1 MLQRLLM
8 RLAHGLG
15 HPTLLMTL
23 LMVLGLFGTW
33 RLLESTI
40 AQSDQSHVQLTGELL
55 QRNLLKQRNTLGHNL
70 TEYNA
75 WDDMY
80 RAVSASTLDTVWL
93 RTNLTGSIYRTLDI
107 QLGVITDAQGQPL
120 YAVRNGAIEE
130 TPSQPLPFSAA
141 QWQRLVQLTNRFEPR
156 GSEGYPTTFVRD
168 TATNPLTHQKEPR
181 LLMLVMQRIVPENEE
196 PRSTLPT
203 RYLLFAKDIDP
214 ALLEDISGDLRL
226 EQLQLDFAIP
236 PTRTPAIPLAGLE
249 QRPQAYLTW
258 QQRLPGDHL
267 QAALLPRA
275 LLLLSVLAVIA
286 LLLLRVSRQLTLR
299 HQRTTARLIS
309 QGQVLR
315 ELVAER
321 EDKDE
326 ALDAYLKRL
335 CQKLAATLDASR
347 VSVWRYQADH
357 QALECLIGVDRDA
370 GHHFSGTLLHFA
382 DHPDYFTALHQER
395 YLSASDA
402 TTDPRLARMEDYLL
416 EHTIRSMLDAAV
428 TLAGSHYGV
437 ICVEDRKHRGSW
449 QPDEINFVCSSADVV
464 ALMMESGARLQAEGE
479 LHRHAYYDRF
489 TGLPNRAR
497 LLMQLDELAMNRSE
511 APTFGCL
518 ILALDGMPN
527 LNELYGHDT
536 GDQVILLLCERLVRL
551 AEPGELVA
559 RVAENRF
566 CLILFGKDESGI
578 NRRVNA
584 ISETLNLPVDIGG
597 QLIGVRVSAGLALS
611 PLDSKEPL
619 RLLEHAELAMQISR
633 GSIQGGWVRFHEDMS
648 SDWHR
653 RHLLINELRQAIGT
667 RHLFLC
673 YQPYHD
679 LKTRRTRGA
688 EALLR
693 WHHPQHGF
701 ISPGEFIPLAEDS
714 GVIVPLGEWVL
725 REACRQTAK
734 WRQEAHPAFTISVNV
749 SLLQLEDPHFADLV
763 ASILATAHLPPSALE
778 LEVTETLALRQSGSI
793 EENIRRLKA
802 LGVSLAID
810 DFGTGYAS
818 FSYLRRFPAE
828 KIKIDKQFLD
838 QVPDNHQDAAIVRM
852 IVAMGHSLG
861 AVVTGEGIESERQLA
876 FLSEI
881 GCDYAQGYHLS
892 KPLEQHAMSRYL
904 AHSVV
909 PAALPSSQQ
918 TPSPL

>member
-1 MLQRLLM
+1 
-8 RLAHGLG
+8 
-15 HPTLLMTL
+15 
-23 LMVLGLFGTW
+23 
-33 RLLESTI
+33 
-40 AQSDQSHVQLTGELL
+40 
-55 QRNLLKQRNTLGHNL
+55 
-70 TEYNA
+70 
-75 WDDMY
+75 
-80 RAVSASTLDTVWL
+80 
-93 RTNLTGSIYRTLDI
+93 
-107 QLGVITDAQGQPL
+107 GVITDAQGKPL

-130 TPSQPLPFSAA
+130 TPNLPLPFNTQ
-141 QWQRLVQLTNRFEPR
+141 QWQRLVQMAARFEPR
-156 GSEGYPTTFVRD
+156 GNEGYPITFFRD
-168 TATNPLTHQKEPR
+168 TAPNPLTHQKEPH
-181 LLMLVMQRIVPENEE
+181 LLMLALQRIVPENEE
-196 PRSTLPT
+196 LRGTLPA
-203 RYLLFAKDIDP
+203 RYLLFAKDIGP
-214 ALLEDISGDLRL
+214 ALLEDIAGDLRL
-226 EQLQLDFAIP
+226 EQLQLDFSATPDRAAAIAV
-236 PTRTPAIPLAGLE
+236 RGLE
-249 QRPQAYLTW
+249 PQPLAYLTW
-258 QQRLPGDHL
+258 QQDLPGDRL

-275 LLLLSVLAVIA
+275 LLLLMALTAIA

-299 HQRTTARLIS
+299 HQDTTTRLIN

-321 EDKDE
+321 EDKSE
-326 ALDAYLKRL
+326 PLDAYLERL
-335 CQKLAATLDASR
+335 CQKLAATLDVSR
-347 VSVWRYQADH
+347 VSVWRYQPDH
-357 QALECLIGVDRDA
+357 QELECLIGIDRDA
-370 GHHFSGTLLHFA
+370 GHSFSGTLLHFSA
-382 DHPDYFTALHQER
+382 HPDYFTALHQER
-395 YLSASDA
+395 YLSASHVA
-402 TTDPRLARMEDYLL
+402 TDPRLASMEDYLL
-416 EHTIRSMLDAAV
+416 EHTVCSMLDAAV
-428 TLAGSHYGV
+428 TLAGTHYGV
-437 ICVEDRKHRGSW
+437 ICVEDRKRREGW
-449 QPDEINFVCSSADVV
+449 LPDEINFVCSSADVV

-497 LLMQLDELAMNRSE
+497 LLMQLDELAINRSE
-511 APTFGCL
+511 PPIFGCL
-518 ILALDGMPN
+518 ILALDGLAN

-566 CLILFGKDESGI
+566 CLILFGKDESSI

-584 ISETLNLPVDIGG
+584 ISETLNLPVDVNS

-611 PLDSKEPL
+611 PQDSKEPL

-633 GSIQGGWVRFHEDMS
+633 SSIQGGWVRFHEDMS
-648 SDWHR
+648 TDWHR
-653 RHLLINELRQAIGT
+653 RHLLINELRQSIGT

-725 REACRQTAK
+725 REACQQTAK
-734 WRQEAHPAFTISVNV
+734 WREGAQPEFTISVNV

-793 EENIRRLKA
+793 EANIRRLKA

-861 AVVTGEGIESERQLA
+861 AVVTGEGIENERQLA
-876 FLSEI
+876 FLAEI
-881 GCDYAQGYHLS
+881 GCDYAQGFHLS
-892 KPLEQHAMSRYL
+892 KPLEQHAMNRYL
-904 AHSVV
+904 AHTAA
-909 PAALPSSQQ
+909 PAPNSQQ
-918 TPSPL
+918 TPTTL

>member
-1 MLQRLLM
+1 MLRRLLM

-15 HPTLLMTL
+15 NPTLLMTL
-23 LMVLGLFGTW
+23 LMVLGLVGTW
-33 RLLESTI
+33 RLLDSTI
-40 AQSDQSHVQLTGELL
+40 AQSDRGYLQLTGKLL
-55 QRNLLKQRNTLGHNL
+55 ERNLLKQRNTLGHNL

-80 RAVSASTLDTVWL
+80 HAVSGPSLNIAWL

-107 QLGVITDAQGQPL
+107 QLSVITDAQGKPL

-130 TPSQPLPFSAA
+130 TPNLTLPFSAR
-141 QWQRLVQLTNRFEPR
+141 QWQHLVQMAARFEPL
-156 GSEGYPTTFVRD
+156 GNEGYPTAFFRD
-168 TATNPLTHQKEPR
+168 TVPNPLTHQTEPR
-181 LLMLVMQRIVPENEE
+181 LLMLALQRIVPETTE
-196 PRSTLPT
+196 PDAALPA
-203 RYLLFAKDIDP
+203 RYLLFAKDIGP
-214 ALLEDISGDLRL
+214 AQLEDIAGDLRL
-226 EQLQLDFAIP
+226 EQLQVDFTAAAKP
-236 PTRTPAIPLAGLE
+236 PGALAVQGPEGQTL
-249 QRPQAYLTW
+249 AYLTW
-258 QQRLPGDHL
+258 QQELPGSHL
-267 QAALLPRA
+267 QTALLPRA
-275 LLLLSVLAVIA
+275 LLLLLVLVAIA
-286 LLLLRVSRQLTLR
+286 LLLLRVSRQLTLH

-321 EDKDE
+321 EDKSDP
-326 ALDAYLKRL
+326 LDAYLKLL
-335 CQKLAATLDASR
+335 CQKLAATLDVSR
-347 VSVWRYQADH
+347 VSVWRYQPDL
-357 QALECLIGVDRDA
+357 QELECLIGIDRDA
-370 GHHFSGTLLHFA
+370 DHHFAGALLHFSA
-382 DHPDYFTALHQER
+382 HPDYFSALHRER
-395 YLSASDA
+395 YLSASNA
-402 TTDPRLARMEDYLL
+402 TSDPRLASMRDYLL
-416 EHTIRSMLDAAV
+416 EHTICSMLDAAV
-428 TLAGSHYGV
+428 TLAGTHYGV
-437 ICVEDRKHRGSW
+437 ICVEDRNKREAWH
-449 QPDEINFVCSSADVV
+449 PDEINFVCSSADVV

-497 LLMQLDELAMNRSE
+497 LLMQLDELAQNRSE
-511 APTFGCL
+511 NPVFGCL
-518 ILALDGMPN
+518 ILALDALPN

-536 GDQVILLLCERLVRL
+536 GDQVILLLCERLARL

-566 CLILFGKDESGI
+566 CLILLGKDESNI
-578 NRRVNA
+578 NRRVTA
-584 ISETLNLPVDIGG
+584 INETLNLPLDVNA

-611 PLDSKEPL
+611 PQDSKEPL

-633 GSIQGGWVRFHEDMS
+633 NSIQGGWVRFHEDMS
-648 SDWHR
+648 TDWHR

-667 RHLFLC
+667 HQLFLC

-693 WHHPQHGF
+693 WHHPEHGF

-714 GVIVPLGEWVL
+714 GVIVPLGEWAL
-725 REACRQTAK
+725 REACQQTAK
-734 WRQEAHPAFTISVNV
+734 WRQGGQPEFTISVNV

-763 ASILATAHLPPSALE
+763 AGILATAHLPPSALE

-793 EENIRRLKA
+793 EDNIRRLKA

-861 AVVTGEGIESERQLA
+861 AMITGEGIENERQLA
-876 FLSEI
+876 FLAEI
-881 GCDYAQGYHLS
+881 GCDYAQGFHLS

-904 AHSVV
+904 SHNAV
-909 PAALPSSQQ
+909 AASNGQQ
-918 TPSPL
+918 TPTTL

>member
-1 MLQRLLM
+1 M
-8 RLAHGLG
+8 R
-15 HPTLLMTL
+15 
-23 LMVLGLFGTW
+23 
-33 RLLESTI
+33 
-40 AQSDQSHVQLTGELL
+40 
-55 QRNLLKQRNTLGHNL
+55 
-70 TEYNA
+70 
-75 WDDMY
+75 
-80 RAVSASTLDTVWL
+80 
-93 RTNLTGSIYRTLDI
+93 
-107 QLGVITDAQGQPL
+107 
-120 YAVRNGAIEE
+120 
-130 TPSQPLPFSAA
+130 
-141 QWQRLVQLTNRFEPR
+141 
-156 GSEGYPTTFVRD
+156 
-168 TATNPLTHQKEPR
+168 
-181 LLMLVMQRIVPENEE
+181 
-196 PRSTLPT
+196 
-203 RYLLFAKDIDP
+203 
-214 ALLEDISGDLRL
+214 
-226 EQLQLDFAIP
+226 
-236 PTRTPAIPLAGLE
+236 
-249 QRPQAYLTW
+249 
-258 QQRLPGDHL
+258 
-267 QAALLPRA
+267 
-275 LLLLSVLAVIA
+275 
-286 LLLLRVSRQLTLR
+286 
-299 HQRTTARLIS
+299 
-309 QGQVLR
+309 
-315 ELVAER
+315 
-321 EDKDE
+321 
-326 ALDAYLKRL
+326 
-335 CQKLAATLDASR
+335 
-347 VSVWRYQADH
+347 
-357 QALECLIGVDRDA
+357 
-370 GHHFSGTLLHFA
+370 
-382 DHPDYFTALHQER
+382 
-395 YLSASDA
+395 
-402 TTDPRLARMEDYLL
+402 DYLL

-428 TLAGSHYGV
+428 TLAGAHYGV
-437 ICVEDRKHRGSW
+437 ICVEDRQRRAAW
-449 QPDEINFVCSSADVV
+449 YPDEINFVCSSADVV

-479 LHRHAYYDRF
+479 LHRHSYYDRF

-497 LLMQLDELAMNRSE
+497 LLMQLDELAMNRGE
-511 APTFGCL
+511 TPIFGCL
-518 ILALDGMPN
+518 ILALDGMAN

-584 ISETLNLPVDIGG
+584 ITETLNLPVDVSA

-611 PLDSKEPL
+611 PQDSKAPL

-633 GSIQGGWVRFHEDMS
+633 SSIQGGWTRFHEDMS
-648 SDWHR
+648 TDWHR

-725 REACRQTAK
+725 REACQQTAR
-734 WRQEAHPAFTISVNV
+734 WRQDAQPEFTISVNV

-861 AVVTGEGIESERQLA
+861 AVVTGEGIENERQLA
-876 FLSEI
+876 FLGEI
-881 GCDYAQGYHLS
+881 GCDYAQGFHLS

-904 AHSVV
+904 AHSAAARV
-909 PAALPSSQQ
+909 PNGQQ
-918 TPSPL
+918 TPSTL